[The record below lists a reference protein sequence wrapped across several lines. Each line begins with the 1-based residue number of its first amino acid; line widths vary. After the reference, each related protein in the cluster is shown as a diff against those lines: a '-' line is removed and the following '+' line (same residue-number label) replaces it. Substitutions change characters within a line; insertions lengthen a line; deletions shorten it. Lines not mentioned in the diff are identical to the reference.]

1 MSKYKYKISETTKE
15 QREEY
20 ASHGELS
27 RLGGGE
33 PSDFARRYSNDYING
48 KIELKDATEKVIAH
62 YKRI

>member
-20 ASHGELS
+20 VSHGELS

-33 PSDFARRYSNDYING
+33 PSEFARRYSADYING
-48 KIELKDATEKVIAH
+48 KIELKEATEKVIAH
-62 YKRI
+62 YRRT